1 MYKGPIAKLKK
12 HGLGKMFFKNGD
24 KYIGDFT
31 HGEITGKGVYYVDSR
46 PVAAGIWHNGELI
59 LEK

>member
-31 HGEITGKGVYYVDSR
+31 NGEITGKGVTT
-46 PVAAGIWHNGELI
+46 LI
-59 LEK
+59 RDQLLQVFGTTEN